1 MSRKLMSRAAAMAAG
16 AVVIVAATLFPASV
30 SPVAAAEQA
39 PLAVFIVHQCVGLV
53 CMNLQ
58 ELTGGKRLATFS
70 SQNGSAFTDAVHLN
84 IRDTHGNQI
93 EICSSCSWS
102 FSAKPEADPI
112 RSASR
117 FVKRTQLSPS
127 TCHDWS
133 VFHYKAPPAVEAEA
147 PQVVPLPGKG
157 KHSAGD
163 YAVKEVEALPDK
175 GKGAGAYVLKDSVG
189 KQGADLSVG
198 SMSGPGKLQAGLSGT
213 YKVTVKNGGD
223 LERQRRAYHPLCQSA
238 WTRPARSFRGP
249 ALPAP
254 LSVTAARST
263 PRYIALAADW
273 LRR

>member
-58 ELTGGKRLATFS
+58 ELPGGKRLATFS

-102 FSAKPEADPI
+102 FSAKPG
-112 RSASR
+112 ASHT
-117 FVKRTQLSPS
+117 FSVQICEENTLSPS

-223 LERQRRAYHPLCQSA
+223 VSA
-238 WTRPARSFRGP
+238 NVELTILFAKALDQTGQIVPGP

-263 PRYIALAADW
+263 PR
-273 LRR
+273 